1 MARATRCG
9 TVSILISCP
18 ANRSPEGSHP
28 TQVILCS
35 PVGRGADQ
43 ICAALGK
50 PSGVVPPVELT
61 SPEYMEV
68 ASALTRPT
76 GTVDPFWTFVDK
88 VAAPNPLLKLRKV
101 TPTASFGSTRTTFTR
116 TFSTSTEPSSF
127 GADHIVTF
135 AVQNCE
141 AHAHLDALVR
151 ATVDHQS
158 PIINELSDKSSYAI
172 SHCSTC
178 LFFSLSSSSITSAW
192 KSRQSSAQG
201 GV

>member
-1 MARATRCG
+1 
-9 TVSILISCP
+9 L
-18 ANRSPEGSHP
+18 E
-28 TQVILCS
+28 
-35 PVGRGADQ
+35 
-43 ICAALGK
+43 K

-101 TPTASFGSTRTTFTR
+101 TPHRKFRLHSDHLHQNLLNLDGAERLA
-116 TFSTSTEPSSF
+116 SF
-127 GADHIVTF
+127 GADHIVIF

-178 LFFSLSSSSITSAW
+178 FFFSLSSSSITSAW